1 MKAAIAKA
9 ATAIAGA
16 TLLSGCIAMHDHRGS
31 VIDTELVSAIQPGV
45 DNKDSVQRTLG
56 RPTFTGEFGDSDWYY
71 LSRDTETLAFR
82 SPRVKDQT
90 LLHVRFDAAGNV
102 ASIDRSGREL
112 IAKIDQALVRPLH
125 PYTSGLLRSLP
136 RLSQRKST
144 LPSIP
149 GRVPSLA
156 AMPEGCRFRPRC
168 THAAAGCEQRQVM
181 TNGADERNVRCHRAP
196 DLVLPG
202 AVA

>member
-112 IAKIDQALVRPLH
+112 IAKIDPVKDKTPTL
-125 PYTSGLLRSLP
+125 G
-136 RLSQRKST
+136 RKSSLFNDLFGNIGT
-144 LPSIP
+144 VNSAGVP
-149 GRVPSLA
+149 GGGSTGP
-156 AMPEGCRFRPRC
+156 
-168 THAAAGCEQRQVM
+168 Q
-181 TNGADERNVRCHRAP
+181 
-196 DLVLPG
+196 
-202 AVA
+202 

>member
-71 LSRDTETLAFR
+71 VSRDTETLAFR
-82 SPRVKDQT
+82 DPRVKAQT
-90 LLHVRFDAAGNV
+90 VLHVRFDQTGNV
-102 ASIDRSGREL
+102 AAIDKTGKEL
-112 IAKIDQALVRPLH
+112 IAKIDPVKDKTATL
-125 PYTSGLLRSLP
+125 G
-136 RLSQRKST
+136 RKSSLFDDLFGNIGT
-144 LPSIP
+144 VNSAGVP
-149 GRVPSLA
+149 GGSSGPY
-156 AMPEGCRFRPRC
+156 
-168 THAAAGCEQRQVM
+168 
-181 TNGADERNVRCHRAP
+181 
-196 DLVLPG
+196 
-202 AVA
+202 